1 MSGVRVPSPTLF
13 LQCWSCFVPAVLS
26 EVIARVRRACYGLT
40 CLFWLDVFWFDVF
53 WFDVFWFDVFW
64 AGHQWFSVRFLP
76 KDVLKSVST
85 VESLRLEAWYFS
97 RHG

>member
-1 MSGVRVPSPTLF
+1 MLVLFRSGGIVRSN
-13 LQCWSCFVPAVLS
+13 CS
-26 EVIARVRRACYGLT
+26 GLT
-40 CLFWLDVFWFDVF
+40 CLFWSDVFWFDVFWFDVF

-76 KDVLKSVST
+76 KDVLKSVSM

-97 RHG
+97 KHV